1 MKVVLVLPSFNAART
16 LRRTWDAIP
25 KACAD
30 EIILVDD
37 ASTDATVAV
46 AEGIEGLHVIRHPE
60 NRGYGANQKT
70 CYDEALKRGADIVV
84 MLHPDFQYDP
94 SRVPQMIGPIEEGR
108 ADMVIGSRFLQSDP
122 RTGGMAWWRYYGN
135 RFLTTVQNGILKTRL
150 SECHSGYRAYSRA
163 LLQSVPYQTF
173 SDRFVFDSQMI
184 SAAARRNFAIAE
196 VAIPV
201 RYLSD
206 SSSISF
212 TQSVRYGASTLL
224 TLFP

>member
-16 LRRTWDAIP
+16 LRRTWEAIP
-25 KACAD
+25 KDCAD

-37 ASTDATVAV
+37 ASTDETVAI
-46 AEGIEGLHVIRHPE
+46 AEGITGLHVIRHPE

-70 CYDEALKRGADIVV
+70 CYTEALKRGADIVV

-94 SRVPQMIGPIEEGR
+94 SRVPHMIEPIASGN

-122 RTGGMAWWRYYGN
+122 RTGGMVWWRYYGN
-135 RFLTTVQNGILKTRL
+135 RFLTTLQNGILKTRL
-150 SECHSGYRAYSRA
+150 SECHSGYRAYSRV
-163 LLQSVPYQTF
+163 LLQSVPYHTF
-173 SDRFVFDSQMI
+173 SDRFAFDSQMI
-184 SAAARRNFAIAE
+184 SATARRKFSIAE
-196 VAIPV
+196 VAIPA

-212 TQSVRYGASTLL
+212 AQSVRYGASTLL